1 MILFRHENTSFQW
14 QRNLLSSAESESQ
27 TDAWTDQRKLQQVPE
42 IERKVN
48 SFKLMKAKIK
58 TCEISRHV
66 NLNSVDER
74 LFSFIF

>member
-58 TCEISRHV
+58 TCEILRHV

>member
-14 QRNLLSSAESESQ
+14 QRNLLSSAESERQ
-27 TDAWTDQRKLQQVPE
+27 TDACTVQGKLQQVPE

-58 TCEISRHV
+58 TCEISKHV

>member
-14 QRNLLSSAESESQ
+14 QRNLLSSAESERQ
-27 TDAWTDQRKLQQVPE
+27 TDACTVQGKLQQVPE

-58 TCEISRHV
+58 TCEISKHV
-66 NLNSVDER
+66 YY
-74 LFSFIF
+74 SFIF

>member
-58 TCEISRHV
+58 TCEISKHV